1 MSLKAS
7 NKVDTNRWE
16 LEVEVGA
23 EQFEDAIARV
33 FKREAKKI
41 QIPGFRKG
49 KAPRAFVEKYYGEQV
64 FYEDAVNL
72 LVPGAFEEAIKEAGL
87 DAIQDDADLEI
98 VSIGKE
104 GFTFKGKVTTKPEV
118 SIADYKGI
126 EVKKPKVDV
135 TEEDVDKEVEK
146 VRERNSRMITVEDRA
161 AQLQDTAV
169 IDFEGFVDGK
179 TFEGG
184 KGENFSLS
192 LGSGQFI
199 PGFEDQVVGHHT
211 GDTFDVTVTF
221 PEDYHAEDLKGKEAV
236 FKVTVHEIKAKE
248 LPEFDDEFVK
258 DVSDFDTIADY
269 REDLKKKLT
278 ESREKAADDE
288 VENALI
294 DALIEKLQADIPEA
308 MFKNQAEESVRE
320 FEYRLRSQGIDFD
333 MYAKYT
339 GMDRDAIRA
348 SVRPQAERQV
358 KIRLA
363 LEKIAELENLKPT
376 EEELAAQYE
385 KMAKAYEMEAD
396 KIKAFIPEEDV
407 AKDLSVEKAIAFVR
421 DNAKIEIFE

>member
-1 MSLKAS
+1 M
-7 NKVDTNRWE
+7 
-16 LEVEVGA
+16 
-23 EQFEDAIARV
+23 
-33 FKREAKKI
+33 
-41 QIPGFRKG
+41 
-49 KAPRAFVEKYYGEQV
+49 
-64 FYEDAVNL
+64 
-72 LVPGAFEEAIKEAGL
+72 VPGAFEEAIKEAGL

-104 GFTFKGKVTTKPEV
+104 GFTFKGTVTTKPEV

-179 TFEGG
+179 EFEGG

>member
-1 MSLKAS
+1 M
-7 NKVDTNRWE
+7 
-16 LEVEVGA
+16 
-23 EQFEDAIARV
+23 
-33 FKREAKKI
+33 
-41 QIPGFRKG
+41 
-49 KAPRAFVEKYYGEQV
+49 
-64 FYEDAVNL
+64 
-72 LVPGAFEEAIKEAGL
+72 
-87 DAIQDDADLEI
+87 
-98 VSIGKE
+98 
-104 GFTFKGKVTTKPEV
+104 
-118 SIADYKGI
+118 
-126 EVKKPKVDV
+126 
-135 TEEDVDKEVEK
+135 
-146 VRERNSRMITVEDRA
+146 
-161 AQLQDTAV
+161 DTAV

>member
-126 EVKKPKVDV
+126 EVKKPKVNV

>member
-363 LEKIAELENLKPT
+363 LEKIAELEDLKPT

-407 AKDLSVEKAIAFVR
+407 AR
-421 DNAKIEIFE
+421 IFP

>member
-363 LEKIAELENLKPT
+363 LEKIAELEDLKPT

>member
-16 LEVEVGA
+16 LEIEVGA
-23 EQFEDAIARV
+23 EQFEDAISRV

-49 KAPRAFVEKYYGEQV
+49 KAPRAFVEKYYGEQI

-72 LVPGAFEEAIKEAGL
+72 LVPDAFDEAIKEAGL
-87 DAIQDDADLEI
+87 DVINDDPEMEI
-98 VSIGKE
+98 VTIGKE

-135 TEEDVDKEVEK
+135 TDEDVDKEVEK
-146 VRERNSRMITVEDRA
+146 VRERNSRMVTVEDRA

-169 IDFEGFVDGK
+169 IDFEGFVDG
-179 TFEGG
+179 TAFEGG

-199 PGFEDQVVGHHT
+199 PGFEDQVVGHNT
-211 GDTFDVTVTF
+211 GDAFDVNVTF
-221 PEDYHAEDLKGKEAV
+221 PEDYQAEELKGKAAV
-236 FKVTVHEIKAKE
+236 FKVTLHEIKAKE
-248 LPEFDDEFVK
+248 LPAFDDEFVK

-269 REDLKKKLT
+269 REDLKKKLV

-294 DALIEKLQADIPEA
+294 DALIEKLEAEIPEA
-308 MFKNQAEESVRE
+308 MYKNQVEESVHE

-363 LEKIAELENLKPT
+363 LEKIAALEDLKPT
-376 EEELAAQYE
+376 EEELSAQYE

-396 KIKAFIPEEDV
+396 KIKAFIPEADV
-407 AKDLSVEKAIAFVR
+407 TKDLAVEKAIGFVR
-421 DNAKIEIFE
+421 ENAKIETFE

>member
-179 TFEGG
+179 AFEGG

-211 GDTFDVTVTF
+211 GDTFDVIVTF

>member
-16 LEVEVGA
+16 LEIEVGA
-23 EQFEDAIARV
+23 EQFEDAISRV

-49 KAPRAFVEKYYGEQV
+49 KAPRAFVEKYYGEQI

-72 LVPGAFEEAIKEAGL
+72 LVPDAFDEAIKEAGL
-87 DAIQDDADLEI
+87 DVINDDPEMEI
-98 VSIGKE
+98 VTIGKE

-135 TEEDVDKEVEK
+135 TDEDVDKEVEK
-146 VRERNSRMITVEDRA
+146 VRERNSRMVTVEDRA

-169 IDFEGFVDGK
+169 IDFEGFVDG
-179 TFEGG
+179 TAFEGG

-199 PGFEDQVVGHHT
+199 PGFEDQVVGHNT
-211 GDTFDVTVTF
+211 GDAFDVNVTF
-221 PEDYHAEDLKGKEAV
+221 PEDYQAEELKGKAAV
-236 FKVTVHEIKAKE
+236 FKVTLHEIKAKE
-248 LPEFDDEFVK
+248 LPAFDDEFVK

-269 REDLKKKLT
+269 REDLKKKLV

-294 DALIEKLQADIPEA
+294 DALIEKLEAEIPEA
-308 MFKNQAEESVRE
+308 MYKNQVEESVHE

-363 LEKIAELENLKPT
+363 LEKIAVLEDLKPT
-376 EEELAAQYE
+376 EEELSAQYE

-396 KIKAFIPEEDV
+396 KIKAFIPEADV
-407 AKDLSVEKAIAFVR
+407 TKDLAVEKAIGFVR
-421 DNAKIEIFE
+421 ENAKIETFE

>member
-179 TFEGG
+179 EFEGG

>member
-64 FYEDAVNL
+64 CYEDAVNL

-179 TFEGG
+179 EFEGG

>member
-407 AKDLSVEKAIAFVR
+407 AR
-421 DNAKIEIFE
+421 IFP

>member
-179 TFEGG
+179 AFEGG

-363 LEKIAELENLKPT
+363 LEKIAELEDLKPT

>member
-179 TFEGG
+179 EFEGG

-363 LEKIAELENLKPT
+363 LEKIAELEDLKPT

>member
-1 MSLKAS
+1 MRLKAS

-179 TFEGG
+179 EFEGG

-363 LEKIAELENLKPT
+363 LEKIAELEDLKPT

>member
-7 NKVDTNRWE
+7 TKVDPNRWE

-23 EQFEDAIARV
+23 EQFEYAIARV

-320 FEYRLRSQGIDFD
+320 FEYRLRSQGIDCD